1 MMKIFVIYS
10 WNKIVGLCS
19 LQWSAMT
26 LLKVCDAKI
35 SMTCFHEQT
44 FNVFDCSTASTPAI
58 RDMVTAAEGQDPHH
72 LLILSIF
79 FPNVTTECGILEKL
93 FLFSIQ
99 L

>member
-58 RDMVTAAEGQDPHH
+58 RDMVTAAEVQDPHH

-79 FPNVTTECGILEKL
+79 FQMLQLNVEFWKNS
-93 FLFSIQ
+93 FF
-99 L
+99 